1 MRSKFQ
7 LLTAIS
13 VALWFFVVIGLPTR
27 AWAQAGPTFYF
38 PHIAYGGDAAT
49 GQWQTNFIFVNN
61 TGSDATGTLD
71 LFGDNGAALVLA
83 TTEGTGST
91 FDIAIPAYGSFEIET
106 NEAGLVRGGWARAR
120 DFDHAVIGSAVYALT
135 TSQGKMVSVGV
146 PSIQAAM
153 GSFLSPATDRTGIAL
168 ANIYNSSNTVDVLAL
183 DPSGIVVAQT
193 QLTLGPK
200 QHMAANLNTPPLSV
214 PTGFRG
220 SVYIYSENSYIA
232 AMAIGVESNTSSA
245 TFVCWSYSNIAY
257 DPVHTAYSGTF
268 TLTGGPDAGTSGTV
282 EFSNLEHFDSNMF
295 TGNLTAISSG
305 GGTANGSFLCS
316 SDDFGLVYTFYFVYQ
331 EVSNRGLAVAELQ
344 SDGSFVGYIVDDG
357 EGNYGTFTI
366 VPEDGSG
373 YTLRAPRQPRPP
385 KKDLTLWGRP
395 RARQ

>member
-13 VALWFFVVIGLPTR
+13 VALWYFVVMGSATP
-27 AWAQAGPTFYF
+27 AWAQIFYF

-91 FDIAIPAYGSFEIET
+91 FPIGIPAYGTFEIET
-106 NEAGLVRGGWARAR
+106 NEAGAVRGGWASA

-146 PSIQAAM
+146 PSIQEAM

-168 ANIYNSSNTVDVLAL
+168 ANIYFDSSNTVDLVAF
-183 DPSGIVVAQT
+183 DPSGIVVAT
-193 QLTLGPK
+193 TELTLGPGEHIAK
-200 QHMAANLNTPPLSV
+200 NLIDFSFVPAI

-220 SVYIYSENSYIA
+220 SVYIYSTNSYIA
-232 AMAIGVESNTSSA
+232 VLAIGVESNNVPL
-245 TFVCWSYSNIAY
+245 FVSWSYSNIAY
-257 DPVHTAYSGTF
+257 DPVRTAFSGTF
-268 TLTGGPDAGTSGTV
+268 NLTGGPNAGGSGTITAS
-282 EFSNLEHFDSNMF
+282 ELEQFDSNMF
-295 TGNLTAISSG
+295 TGNFSTTLSG
-305 GGTANGSFLCS
+305 VARTGVFLGT
-316 SDDFGLVYTFYFVYQ
+316 SDDFGLEYTFYLDFDG
-331 EVSNRGLAVAELQ
+331 EPNRGLGVGELQ
-344 SDGSFVGYIVDDG
+344 GDGSFVGYIVDDG
-357 EGNYGTFTI
+357 AGNSGTFTLT
-366 VPEDGSG
+366 PQGSG

-385 KKDLTLWGRP
+385 KKDLPLWGRSKD
-395 RARQ
+395 RQ